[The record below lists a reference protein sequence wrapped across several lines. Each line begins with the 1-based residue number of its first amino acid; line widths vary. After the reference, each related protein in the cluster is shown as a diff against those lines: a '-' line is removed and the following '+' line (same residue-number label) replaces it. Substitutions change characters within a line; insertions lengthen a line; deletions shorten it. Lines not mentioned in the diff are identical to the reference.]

1 MKKFTKIALIAAGI
15 IGVGKYLKDHVKVE
29 VVQNGK
35 IPEKEQYKNKAN
47 FYKRLYEIE
56 RDKNKEKESF
66 KMNGSSFGHC
76 DHIYYD
82 NPYNICQ
89 IFTDN
94 DGCPMTFKFE
104 NKTDQKRALNTF
116 LLDCISFDGDDIGF
130 KWSLDMIFSRLGL
143 IIDDYEDFKD
153 YYTAWTARDLS
164 DAQNENA
171 DPLVIDFGQMEYA
184 LKSQK

>member
-1 MKKFTKIALIAAGI
+1 MKKFTKIALVAVGI

-29 VVQNGK
+29 VVQNEK

-66 KMNGSSFGHC
+66 KMNDSSFSHC

-94 DGCPMTFKFE
+94 DGCPMIFKFASKE
-104 NKTDQKRALNTF
+104 DRDEAIEKIK
-116 LLDCISFDGDDIGF
+116 SFCYNSDGADVGYNF
-130 KWSLDMIFSRLGL
+130 PLTKIFEIFGL
-143 IIDDYEDFKD
+143 IIDDYQDF
-153 YYTAWTARDLS
+153 YAFHTAWTAKGFI

-171 DPLVIDFGQMEYA
+171 DPLVINFGQME
-184 LKSQK
+184 LSF

>member
-35 IPEKEQYKNKAN
+35 NPEKEQYKNKAN

-56 RDKNKEKESF
+56 HDKNKEKESF
-66 KMNGSSFGHC
+66 SHC

-89 IFTDN
+89 IIFTDI
-94 DGCPMTFKFE
+94 GSKHITLSFKFK
-104 NKTDQKRALNTF
+104 NKMDQKRALNIF
-116 LLDCISFDGDDIGF
+116 LLDCIGSDGDDVGF

-153 YYTAWTARDLS
+153 YYTAWTARDLC

-171 DPLVIDFGQMEYA
+171 DPLVINFGQMELYPDY
-184 LKSQK
+184 